1 MKKRIVLWGEN
12 TQNEKQLIAIALRE
26 DDNMVE
32 VYTFPLE
39 VATEEFARLMMN
51 EWRNEREV
59 AFPEKFDKTEKALS
73 LSESLLPEGITA
85 SREDLVSRAQTEWNF
100 IVMSSK
106 MRDAFQSELEDL
118 KSRIDRLD
126 RFDDGLWEEMKTY
139 WDKVQNQIRE
149 KNLFAEHASTLRDA
163 TDKAFDRMKVL
174 RRKMDEKFRE
184 ESEELKAQFM
194 EELNAVEEKVEKG
207 LGLKPLFEE
216 LKKIQRHFNKA
227 NLTREDRSDIWPK
240 LDGLFKKVKEKR
252 FGDKAHGKTS
262 SVSRLESRYKGL
274 EKAINKMENS
284 IRHDK
289 KNLEFEEK
297 RIKNTDGQLEQQIRK
312 AKLKMIQERI
322 NSKENKLEDMYNTR
336 KMLEE
341 RMKKEEQKEHQRALE
356 EEKKKAQKE
365 AQAKIKEQI
374 AQQQKSVSKEDE
386 EKLRKAAAKVT
397 KTKSTNKKASTEK
410 TTTAPKEEHSE
421 VLEVAVAVSRL
432 SLEEE
437 E

>member
-12 TQNEKQLIAIALRE
+12 AQNEKQLIAIALRE

-59 AFPEKFDKTEKALS
+59 AFPEKFEKTEKPLS
-73 LSESLLPEGITA
+73 LSEGLLPEGITA

-126 RFDDGLWEEMKTY
+126 RFDEGLWEEMKTY

-184 ESEELKAQFM
+184 ESKELKAQFM
-194 EELNAVEEKVEKG
+194 KELNAVEEKVEKG

-216 LKKIQRHFNKA
+216 LKKIQRQFNKA

-274 EKAINKMENS
+274 EKAINKMESS
-284 IRHDK
+284 IKHDK

-341 RMKKEEQKEHQRALE
+341 RMKKEEQKEQQKALE

-386 EKLRKAAAKVT
+386 EKLRKAAAKVS
-397 KTKSTNKKASTEK
+397 KTKSTTKKASTEK
-410 TTTAPKEEHSE
+410 SAATPKEEHSDI
-421 VLEVAVAVSRL
+421 LEVAVAVSRL